1 MHRIAA
7 MALIVMA
14 VVVMVAQDATVKPTA
29 AQCKADADEFYNYV
43 RDNQS
48 MDKLSI
54 DEVGRRIDTMAQCV
68 AATASGKEQSGHMDV
83 IATYALEY
91 RARESHFIDRHE
103 LWHTFLVEDAAGK
116 R

>member
-1 MHRIAA
+1 VA
-7 MALIVMA
+7 
-14 VVVMVAQDATVKPTA
+14 AQDDATKTTPER
-29 AQCKADADEFYNYV
+29 CKAGGSDWYNYA
-43 RDNQS
+43 RDNQP

-68 AATASGKEQSGHMDV
+68 SSAESGKDQSAYMGI

-91 RARESHFIDRHE
+91 RRRESHFIDRHD
-103 LWHTFLVEDAAGK
+103 LWHTFLAEDAAGK